1 MLIKWVKVPQ
11 NLGLGDSYPNLGV
24 MPQGP
29 TKVGGQGVHREVE
42 SEGFEEKYQTVIDG
56 GDSED
61 ELVGQR

>member
-1 MLIKWVKVPQ
+1 M
-11 NLGLGDSYPNLGV
+11 GV

-29 TKVGGQGVHREVE
+29 TKVGGQGVHGDME

-56 GDSED
+56 SNSDD

>member
-1 MLIKWVKVPQ
+1 
-11 NLGLGDSYPNLGV
+11 

-29 TKVGGQGVHREVE
+29 TEVGGQGVYGDVE

-56 GDSED
+56 SDSND